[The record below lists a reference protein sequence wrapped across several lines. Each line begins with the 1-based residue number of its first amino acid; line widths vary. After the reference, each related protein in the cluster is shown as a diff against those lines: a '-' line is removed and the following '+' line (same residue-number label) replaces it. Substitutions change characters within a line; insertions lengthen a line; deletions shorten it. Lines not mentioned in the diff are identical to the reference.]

1 MMDPVLGRRDTDYLM
16 GHQREKDMVS
26 RSYYQPDMQALR
38 ILYKEHMGR
47 VTITEKIKFR
57 AVTDDRLLEL
67 EKRDQ
72 EREEEMKQLRKDL
85 DRALQKQEMEYD
97 LKMNKY

>member
-1 MMDPVLGRRDTDYLM
+1 MDPVLGRRDTDYLM

-47 VTITEKIKFR
+47 VTITEKIKYR
-57 AVTDDRLLEL
+57 KVTDERLQELKEGEKMRDEKIQKLEEMVLEL
-67 EKRDQ
+67 LNNVK
-72 EREEEMKQLRKDL
+72 
-85 DRALQKQEMEYD
+85 
-97 LKMNKY
+97 